1 MRLAIAARIWE
12 SGRSSY
18 STPGRTGA
26 VTGAAATGAAAT
38 GAAAT
43 VTVAAST
50 SRRMIRPPGPLP
62 RISRRSTPVC
72 AAIFFARGDAL
83 TRPAA
88 TVTGAVRAGAGMP
101 TAPALTAAGR
111 ETDGTI
117 AGAAGAGA
125 DGAGAAG
132 GAERVSF
139 RAEAPP
145 AAPAPAAA
153 GMGADAS

>member
-18 STPGRTGA
+18 STPGRIGA
-26 VTGAAATGAAAT
+26 
-38 GAAAT
+38 
-43 VTVAAST
+43 VTVAASP

-72 AAIFFARGDAL
+72 AAIFFAGGDAL

-145 AAPAPAAA
+145 AAPAAA
-153 GMGADAS
+153 GMG

>member
-18 STPGRTGA
+18 STPGRIGA
-26 VTGAAATGAAAT
+26 
-38 GAAAT
+38 

-62 RISRRSTPVC
+62 RIGRRSTPVC

-111 ETDGTI
+111 GTDGTI

-132 GAERVSF
+132 GAGRGAF
-139 RAEAPP
+139 RAGAPP
-145 AAPAPAAA
+145 RPPAPAAGGA
-153 GMGADAS
+153 GAR

>member
-18 STPGRTGA
+18 STPGRIGA
-26 VTGAAATGAAAT
+26 VTGAAAPGAAAT

-101 TAPALTAAGR
+101 TAPALTA
-111 ETDGTI
+111 
-117 AGAAGAGA
+117 GAAGAGV
-125 DGAGAAG
+125 DTTAGRSG
-132 GAERVSF
+132 
-139 RAEAPP
+139 
-145 AAPAPAAA
+145 
-153 GMGADAS
+153 

>member
-83 TRPAA
+83 TRPVAA
-88 TVTGAVRAGAGMP
+88 DVGAVRAGAGP
-101 TAPALTAAGR
+101 PAPKNTRPEPAPAPPVAT
-111 ETDGTI
+111 T
-117 AGAAGAGA
+117 GAAGPLRTAT
-125 DGAGAAG
+125 
-132 GAERVSF
+132 
-139 RAEAPP
+139 
-145 AAPAPAAA
+145 
-153 GMGADAS
+153 

>member
-18 STPGRTGA
+18 STPGTIGA
-26 VTGAAATGAAAT
+26 VTGAAAT

-101 TAPALTAAGR
+101 TAPALTA
-111 ETDGTI
+111 
-117 AGAAGAGA
+117 GAAGAGV
-125 DGAGAAG
+125 DTTAGRSG
-132 GAERVSF
+132 
-139 RAEAPP
+139 
-145 AAPAPAAA
+145 
-153 GMGADAS
+153 

>member
-18 STPGRTGA
+18 STPGRIGA
-26 VTGAAATGAAAT
+26 
-38 GAAAT
+38 

-83 TRPAA
+83 TRPVAA
-88 TVTGAVRAGAGMP
+88 AVGAVRAGAGSSARKDTRP
-101 TAPALTAAGR
+101 EPAPAPTVA
-111 ETDGTI
+111 TT
-117 AGAAGAGA
+117 GAAGPLGTAT
-125 DGAGAAG
+125 GAAG
-132 GAERVSF
+132 GAEPVSF
-139 RAEAPP
+139 PAEAPP
-145 AAPAPAAA
+145 APPAPAAA
-153 GMGADAS
+153 GKGPDRGTPA

>member
-101 TAPALTAAGR
+101 PAPPLTAAGR

-125 DGAGAAG
+125 DGAGAGAAG
-132 GAERVSF
+132 GGGGGAVPT
-139 RAEAPP
+139 AAAPP
-145 AAPAPAAA
+145 PPGPAAA
-153 GMGADAS
+153 REGAD